1 MSIIDAHQH
10 FWDPARGDYGW
21 LTPALPSLYRPFL
34 PADLRPLLDATG
46 IAGTILVQAA
56 PTAAETDYMLGLAAA
71 TPWIKG
77 VVGWIDL
84 DAPDAADQIDQRR
97 GLAKFVGIRPML
109 QDLDDPAWI
118 LAPGRAP
125 ALAALAAAGLTF
137 DALVTPAQ
145 LACVPEL
152 ARRYPDLR
160 IIINHGAKG
169 PIGAG
174 PQPGWQA
181 GMLAA
186 AGFANVSCKLSGLL
200 TECAAG
206 TDDAAILERMA
217 LLLDLFGP
225 QRLIWG
231 SDWPVLE
238 LAAPYGRWHKL
249 TRTFLAR
256 LSPEARAAIMGGN
269 AMKIYTKGHVP

>member
-1 MSIIDAHQH
+1 MMRIDAHQH

-21 LTPALPSLYRPFL
+21 LTPALPDLYRPFL
-34 PADLRPLLDATG
+34 PVDLRPLLDEAG

-56 PTAAETDYMLGLAAA
+56 PTAAETDFMLGMAAA

-84 DAPDAADQIDQRR
+84 EAADAVAEIERR
-97 GLAKFVGIRPML
+97 RTQPKFVGIRPML

-118 LAPGRAP
+118 LAPSRAG
-125 ALAALAAAGLTF
+125 ALTALEGAGLTF

-160 IIINHGAKG
+160 IIIDHGAKG

-174 PQPGWQA
+174 PLPDWHA
-181 GMLAA
+181 GMVAA

-200 TECAAG
+200 TERAAG
-206 TDDAAILERMA
+206 ADDAAILDRMGM
-217 LLLDLFGP
+217 LLDLFGP

-231 SDWPVLE
+231 SDWPVLD
-238 LAAPYGRWHKL
+238 LAAPYGCWHAL
-249 TRTFLAR
+249 TKAFLAG
-256 LSPEARAAIMGGN
+256 LSPEIGDAIMGGN
-269 AMKIYTKGHVP
+269 AMTIYKLEGT

>member
-21 LTPALPSLYRPFL
+21 LTPALPDLYRPFL
-34 PADLRPLLDATG
+34 PADLWPLLDEAG
-46 IAGTILVQAA
+46 IAGTILIQAA

-77 VVGWIDL
+77 VVGWVDL
-84 DAPDAADQIDQRR
+84 DAPDAAEQIERR
-97 GLAKFVGIRPML
+97 QALANFVGIRPML

-125 ALAALAAAGLTF
+125 ALAALETAGLAF

-160 IIINHGAKG
+160 IIINHGAKA

-181 GMLAA
+181 DMVAA

-200 TECAAG
+200 TELVPGA
-206 TDDAAILERMA
+206 DDAAVLERMA

-238 LAAPYGRWHKL
+238 RAAPYGHWHKL

-269 AMKIYTKGHVP
+269 AMRIYAKGHVT

>member
-21 LTPALPSLYRPFL
+21 LTPALTGLYHPFL
-34 PADLRPLLDATG
+34 PADLRPLLDAAG
-46 IAGTILVQAA
+46 IAGTILIQAA
-56 PTAAETDYMLGLAAA
+56 PTAGETDYMLGLAAA

-84 DAPDAADQIDQRR
+84 DAPDAADQIKRRR

-125 ALAALAAAGLTF
+125 ALAALEAAGLAF

-160 IIINHGAKG
+160 IIINHGAKA

-174 PQPGWQA
+174 PLPDWHTD
-181 GMLAA
+181 MVAA

-200 TECAAG
+200 TEIVPGA
-206 TDDAAILERMA
+206 DDAAVLDRMGT
-217 LLLDLFGP
+217 LLDLFGP
-225 QRLIWG
+225 RRLIWG

-238 LAAPYGRWHKL
+238 LAAPYDHWHKL

-269 AMKIYTKGHVP
+269 AMRIYRLEGA